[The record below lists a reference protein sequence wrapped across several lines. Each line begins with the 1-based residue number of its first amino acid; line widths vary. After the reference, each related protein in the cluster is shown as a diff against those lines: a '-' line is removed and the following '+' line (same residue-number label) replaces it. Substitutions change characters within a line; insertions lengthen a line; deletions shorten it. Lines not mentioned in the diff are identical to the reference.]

1 MFSPA
6 VSITTA
12 NLSFEFGTLKF
23 SGQNLFFL
31 FSLKLK
37 PHTGGAETRFGQ
49 THPGKSFS
57 HGIIWGC
64 SPLTRVPPAHPSRLW
79 CEFSCPV
86 WVSCPQ
92 RRSHSS
98 LSPSEA
104 DPSKLERL
112 VCLVAGFLLGVLWLF
127 FLVVVLFLF
136 FYQTDWLTSI
146 SKEIIDR
153 ERIHSLLN
161 HGGIQ
166 RHLHQIGKKLI
177 LLEMRVCVRN
187 TRHGE

>member
-1 MFSPA
+1 M
-6 VSITTA
+6 
-12 NLSFEFGTLKF
+12 
-23 SGQNLFFL
+23 
-31 FSLKLK
+31 
-37 PHTGGAETRFGQ
+37 GQ
-49 THPGKSFS
+49 THPGKTFS
-57 HGIIWGC
+57 HGIMWGG
-64 SPLTRVPPAHPSRLW
+64 SPFARVPPAHPSSLW

-98 LSPSEA
+98 LSPSQA

-127 FLVVVLFLF
+127 F

-146 SKEIIDR
+146 SKEIIDK
-153 ERIHSLLN
+153 ERIHSLLK

-166 RHLHQIGKKLI
+166 RHLHQIEKKLI